1 MISVCLKTEKLS
13 SRARAAAAAAGFL
26 LFSMA
31 VGNCVGNAEVKLN
44 ALLKTLVRHTAS
56 SQQVKFTQCFRSAG
70 KPIND

>member
-1 MISVCLKTEKLS
+1 MISVCLKTEQLF
-13 SRARAAAAAAGFL
+13 SRARAAAAAGFL

-31 VGNCVGNAEVKLN
+31 VGNCVGNAVVKLN
-44 ALLKTLVRHTAS
+44 ALLKTLVHHTPS